1 MNLFRFVDHLRGF
14 SDVFVFPKEGPF
26 GHCVSLNPLLKTA
39 EERTSAVGYVIEH
52 LGEEHIPGIRNEVL
66 VMISLQYVR
75 FHHSI
80 LFYVFIIPKY
90 ITYVFVLTAIPC
102 EIIF

>member
-1 MNLFRFVDHLRGF
+1 
-14 SDVFVFPKEGPF
+14 VFVFTNDGGPF
-26 GHCVSLNPLLKTA
+26 GDCVSLHPLLKTA
-39 EERTSAVGYVIEH
+39 EERTSAIGYVIEH

-66 VMISLQYVR
+66 VIISLEYVR

-80 LFYVFIIPKY
+80 ILYVFIILKY
-90 ITYVFVLTAIPC
+90 IIYVMFFVYVLPAIPC

>member
-1 MNLFRFVDHLRGF
+1 
-14 SDVFVFPKEGPF
+14 VFVFTNDGGPF
-26 GHCVSLNPLLKTA
+26 GDCVSLHPLLKTA
-39 EERTSAVGYVIEH
+39 EERTSAIGYVIEH

-66 VMISLQYVR
+66 VIISLQYVR

-80 LFYVFIIPKY
+80 ILYVFIIPKY
-90 ITYVFVLTAIPC
+90 IIYVMFFVYVLPAIPC